1 MISAKP
7 IGVALLA
14 AALALPLIGC
24 NESGVAALPQPLEPT
39 ATSVAYFC
47 SMNLLE
53 HAGPRGQAFL
63 KGKAEPV
70 WFSSVRDTFAFIIL
84 PEEPKDVA
92 AIYVNDFAKAK
103 DWKNPE
109 AGTWVEIHSAWFVL
123 GSDYRAGMGE
133 IEIVPFSDRAAAQAF
148 AATHNGHV
156 VPFAGVKDDDV
167 LLADNAT
174 ASTGQPG
181 AHDQ

>member
-1 MISAKP
+1 MRAKS
-7 IGVALLA
+7 IGAVLFA

-24 NESGVAALPQPLEPT
+24 NDSDGVAGLPQPLEPT
-39 ATSVAYFC
+39 TTSVAYFC

-63 KGKAEPV
+63 KSKAEPL
-70 WFSSVRDTFAFIIL
+70 WFSSVRDTFAFIML

-109 AGTWVEIHSAWFVL
+109 AGAWVEIHSAWFVL

-133 IEIVPFSDRAAAQAF
+133 TELVPFSDRAAAQAF
-148 AATHNGHV
+148 AAAHDGRV
-156 VPFAGVKDDDV
+156 ASFADVKDDDV
-167 LLADNAT
+167 LLADNA
-174 ASTGQPG
+174 ASSTGQSRTRE
-181 AHDQ
+181 Q